1 MKVAEYYHSEE
12 DPAAGSAATQSSS
25 TSSANFTP
33 RTFSP
38 ASLDPEDE
46 EGNSSPGPTNSDHSS
61 ASSSDTERNLSPTP
75 ARDGMFIFRGST
87 PSNQHRKTPDTTRGP
102 SFSPAGRPQSRAI
115 ALDSASRS
123 STSHTRTPSVSS
135 VTPSTVS
142 TDGGHIHGQ
151 PSSSRASRTR
161 STAEIEAIG
170 PLLNELT
177 LDGGSGEL
185 GMAELQQALPSV
197 SVTTENQE
205 PEATSPVLGL
215 RQTSLSPRPPRR
227 SRRVSRTNQAPHDVK
242 DEELPHDRFHHPDVQ
257 SAFLEAKTLM
267 SRLARVLGSSPLHVD
282 PDSAIKR
289 LHKRAKD
296 LSRFQCPPTRTVG
309 FVGDSG
315 VGKSSLLN
323 SLLHQEGLARTSNSG
338 AACTCVVTEYH
349 YDMRDDFQVDV
360 ELFTQDDLMEQVT
373 HLLQSYRRF
382 HLHAEEMTVADGLEE
397 AKEHAGVAR
406 DTFRALFRG
415 RLGNE
420 AFLTTEP
427 EGFVL
432 WTFRRW
438 LEDGVPELGGIHNR
452 SSKESCS
459 DFLIQLTSEAP
470 GSQGPAIW
478 PFVRKIKVF
487 LDAHILSKGLVL
499 VDLPGLRDLNSARR
513 SITERYLLE
522 CDEVF
527 ALCNI
532 GRATT
537 DVGVASVFELV
548 RRAGLSKVGIVC
560 TRSDDIQASE
570 AKNDWKGQRAKR
582 IQQLSAEVATAR
594 GQIDGIKRLLDEY
607 DDEDLTKEEED
618 EMYDLHRDLRK
629 EEKIWEQKLHDLKT
643 FLVETRNAEVRKKLQ
658 ASYRDKV
665 RGGIVHVF
673 CISNTEYWSKA
684 TSPKDEAI
692 PSLQLSGIIAL
703 RKHCLSIIADSQL
716 RLATKFVTNDIPA
729 LLGEAGLWVESGA
742 GSANAEQK
750 SAVRRTLDKIERQ
763 LREWAHQTYS
773 AFCRNYGNYCTP
785 AIGPHDWNQD
795 IITKMARDLTPQ
807 WKQMLSSIQGR
818 LNTDVENLEDEMDA
832 AMELLSTELEA
843 FPEVN
848 DVIGE
853 ILLART
859 NQILSR
865 MESLRE
871 TFQDDVRALEV
882 DALTG
887 IRTSIVGKAMEES
900 YRRCNME
907 YGRGSDQRRKGI
919 INGTVQSQDFFMN
932 HMREF
937 RRRWKTLADE
947 FQKELQDS
955 IKDELSLMSTSFDII
970 RDENVAMESEE
981 NPELRQCLEIEIGRA
996 KEQLERIRDIISSQ

>member
-1 MKVAEYYHSEE
+1 M
-12 DPAAGSAATQSSS
+12 
-25 TSSANFTP
+25 
-33 RTFSP
+33 
-38 ASLDPEDE
+38 
-46 EGNSSPGPTNSDHSS
+46 
-61 ASSSDTERNLSPTP
+61 
-75 ARDGMFIFRGST
+75 
-87 PSNQHRKTPDTTRGP
+87 
-102 SFSPAGRPQSRAI
+102 
-115 ALDSASRS
+115 
-123 STSHTRTPSVSS
+123 RTPSVSS

-205 PEATSPVLGL
+205 PEATSPVFGL

-438 LEDGVPELGGIHNR
+438 LEDGVPELGGSHNR

-478 PFVRKIKVF
+478 PFVRKIKIF

-527 ALCNI
+527 AVCNI

-537 DVGVASVFELV
+537 DVGVASVFELA

-594 GQIDGIKRLLDEY
+594 GQIDEIKRLLDEY

-629 EEKIWEQKLHDLKT
+629 KEKIWEQKLHDLKT
-643 FLVETRNAEVRKKLQ
+643 FLVETRNAEVTKKLQ

-684 TSPKDEAI
+684 MLPKDEAI

-703 RKHCLSIIADSQL
+703 RKHCLSIIAESQL

-729 LLGEAGLWVESGA
+729 LLGEAALWVESGA

-763 LREWAHQTYS
+763 LRENLTGRGSDLRRVGRAIREHFQNQVYDDQRTDRWRRTAVNATREWYRWAHQTYS

-785 AIGPHDWNQD
+785 AVGPHDWNQD
-795 IITKMARDLTPQ
+795 IIAKMARDLTPQ
-807 WKQMLSSIQGR
+807 WKQMLSSVQGR

-832 AMELLSTELEA
+832 AMELLSAELEA

-853 ILLART
+853 VLLART
-859 NQILSR
+859 SQILSR

-919 INGTVQSQDFFMN
+919 INGTVQSQDFFVN
-932 HMREF
+932 YMREF

-947 FQKELQDS
+947 FQKDLQDS
-955 IKDELSLMSTSFDII
+955 IKDELGLMSTSFDMI

-996 KEQLERIRDIISSQ
+996 KEQLERIRDILTSQ

>member
-1 MKVAEYYHSEE
+1 EDTGYHERTFVFSGRSASKQGYCARLSFQVLDQSYENTFRVEYHSIHCFYRWWTH
-12 DPAAGSAATQSSS
+12 SWSTQ
-25 TSSANFTP
+25 FI
-33 RTFSP
+33 
-38 ASLDPEDE
+38 
-46 EGNSSPGPTNSDHSS
+46 EG
-61 ASSSDTERNLSPTP
+61 
-75 ARDGMFIFRGST
+75 
-87 PSNQHRKTPDTTRGP
+87 Q
-102 SFSPAGRPQSRAI
+102 
-115 ALDSASRS
+115 
-123 STSHTRTPSVSS
+123 
-135 VTPSTVS
+135 
-142 TDGGHIHGQ
+142 
-151 PSSSRASRTR
+151 

-170 PLLNELT
+170 PLLNKLT

-205 PEATSPVLGL
+205 PEATSPVFGL

-257 SAFLEAKTLM
+257 SAFVEAKTLM
-267 SRLARVLGSSPLHVD
+267 SRLAQVLGSSPLHVD

-438 LEDGVPELGGIHNR
+438 LEDGVPELGGSHNR

-527 ALCNI
+527 AVCNI

-537 DVGVASVFELV
+537 DVGVASVFELA
-548 RRAGLSKVGIVC
+548 RRAGLSNVGIVC

-594 GQIDGIKRLLDEY
+594 GQIDDIKRLLDEC

-618 EMYDLHRDLRK
+618 EVYDLHRDLRK
-629 EEKIWEQKLHDLKT
+629 EDLKT
-643 FLVETRNAEVRKKLQ
+643 FLVETRNAEVTKKLQ

-684 TSPKDEAI
+684 TLPKDEAI
-692 PSLQLSGIIAL
+692 PSLQLSGIFAL

-763 LREWAHQTYS
+763 LRENLTGRGS
-773 AFCRNYGNYCTP
+773 ALRRVGRATREHFQNQVSMEKNSRKRN
-785 AIGPHDWNQD
+785 
-795 IITKMARDLTPQ
+795 AR
-807 WKQMLSSIQGR
+807 MVR
-818 LNTDVENLEDEMDA
+818 
-832 AMELLSTELEA
+832 STELEA
-843 FPEVN
+843 SPEVN

-887 IRTSIVGKAMEES
+887 IRTSIVGQAMEES

-919 INGTVQSQDFFMN
+919 INGTVQSQGFFMN

-996 KEQLERIRDIISSQ
+996 KEQLERIRDIMSSQ

>member
-1 MKVAEYYHSEE
+1 MKITEYRHFEE
-12 DPAAGSAATQSSS
+12 DPAAVSAATQSSS

-46 EGNSSPGPTNSDHSS
+46 EGHLSPGPTNSDHSS

-75 ARDGMFIFRGST
+75 ARD
-87 PSNQHRKTPDTTRGP
+87 
-102 SFSPAGRPQSRAI
+102 
-115 ALDSASRS
+115 
-123 STSHTRTPSVSS
+123 
-135 VTPSTVS
+135 
-142 TDGGHIHGQ
+142 
-151 PSSSRASRTR
+151 
-161 STAEIEAIG
+161 EIEAIG

-177 LDGGSGEL
+177 LDGDSGEL
-185 GMAELQQALPSV
+185 GMAELRQALPSV
-197 SVTTENQE
+197 SVTTANQG
-205 PEATSPVLGL
+205 PEASSPVFGL

-257 SAFLEAKTLM
+257 NAFLEAKTLM

-397 AKEHAGVAR
+397 AKEHASVAR

-438 LEDGVPELGGIHNR
+438 LEDGVPELGGSHNR

-527 ALCNI
+527 AVCNI

-537 DVGVASVFELV
+537 DVGVASVFELA
-548 RRAGLSKVGIVC
+548 RRAGLSNVGIVC

-594 GQIDGIKRLLDEY
+594 GQIDEIKRLLDEY
-607 DDEDLTKEEED
+607 DDEDLTEEEED
-618 EMYDLHRDLRK
+618 EVYDLHRDLRK
-629 EEKIWEQKLHDLKT
+629 EEKFYEQKLYDLKT
-643 FLVETRNAEVRKKLQ
+643 FLVETRNAEVTKKLQ

-673 CISNTEYWSKA
+673 CISNTEYWSK
-684 TSPKDEAI
+684 TMLPKDEAI

-703 RKHCLSIIADSQL
+703 RKHCLSIIAESQL

-763 LREWAHQTYS
+763 LRENLTGRGSDLRRVGRATREHFQNQVYDDRWRRTAVNATREWYGWAHQTYS

-785 AIGPHDWNQD
+785 AVGPHDWNQD
-795 IITKMARDLTPQ
+795 IIAKMVGDLSPQ
-807 WKQMLSSIQGR
+807 WKRMLSSVQGR

-832 AMELLSTELEA
+832 ALELLSAELEA

-848 DVIGE
+848 EVIGE
-853 ILLART
+853 VLLART
-859 NQILSR
+859 SQILSR
-865 MESLRE
+865 MESSRE

-887 IRTSIVGKAMEES
+887 IRTSIVGQAMEES

-919 INGTVQSQDFFMN
+919 INGTVQSQDFFVN

-937 RRRWKTLADE
+937 RRRWKTLTDE

-955 IKDELSLMSTSFDII
+955 IKDELGLMSTSFDII
-970 RDENVAMESEE
+970 RDENVATESEE

-996 KEQLERIRDIISSQ
+996 KEQLERIRDIMTSQ

>member
-1 MKVAEYYHSEE
+1 
-12 DPAAGSAATQSSS
+12 
-25 TSSANFTP
+25 
-33 RTFSP
+33 
-38 ASLDPEDE
+38 
-46 EGNSSPGPTNSDHSS
+46 
-61 ASSSDTERNLSPTP
+61 
-75 ARDGMFIFRGST
+75 
-87 PSNQHRKTPDTTRGP
+87 
-102 SFSPAGRPQSRAI
+102 
-115 ALDSASRS
+115 
-123 STSHTRTPSVSS
+123 
-135 VTPSTVS
+135 
-142 TDGGHIHGQ
+142 
-151 PSSSRASRTR
+151 
-161 STAEIEAIG
+161 
-170 PLLNELT
+170 
-177 LDGGSGEL
+177 
-185 GMAELQQALPSV
+185 
-197 SVTTENQE
+197 
-205 PEATSPVLGL
+205 
-215 RQTSLSPRPPRR
+215 
-227 SRRVSRTNQAPHDVK
+227 
-242 DEELPHDRFHHPDVQ
+242 
-257 SAFLEAKTLM
+257 M
-267 SRLARVLGSSPLHVD
+267 SRLARVLGSSPLHID

-289 LHKRAKD
+289 LHKRARD

-323 SLLHQEGLARTSNSG
+323 SLLHQKGLARTSNSG

-432 WTFRRW
+432 WTFRR
-438 LEDGVPELGGIHNR
+438 
-452 SSKESCS
+452 
-459 DFLIQLTSEAP
+459 
-470 GSQGPAIW
+470 PAIW

-513 SITERYLLE
+513 SITERYLFE

-527 ALCNI
+527 AVCNI

-537 DVGVASVFELV
+537 DVGVASVFELA

-594 GQIDGIKRLLDEY
+594 GQIDEIKRLLDE
-607 DDEDLTKEEED
+607 K
-618 EMYDLHRDLRK
+618 RK
-629 EEKIWEQKLHDLKT
+629 FWDRNYMTNLKT
-643 FLVETRNAEVRKKLQ
+643 FLVETRNAEVTKKLQ

-684 TSPKDEAI
+684 MLPKDEAI

-703 RKHCLSIIADSQL
+703 RKHCLSIIAESQL

-729 LLGEAGLWVESGA
+729 LLGEAALWVESGA

-763 LREWAHQTYS
+763 LRENLTGRGSDLRRVGRATREHFQNQVYDDQRTDRWKRTAVNATREWYGWAHQTYG

-785 AIGPHDWNQD
+785 AVGPHDWNQD
-795 IITKMARDLTPQ
+795 IIAKMARDLTPQ
-807 WKQMLSSIQGR
+807 WKQMLSSVQGR
-818 LNTDVENLEDEMDA
+818 LNTGVENLEDEMDA
-832 AMELLSTELEA
+832 AMELLSAELEA

-848 DVIGE
+848 DVIE
-853 ILLART
+853 EVLLART
-859 NQILSR
+859 SQILFR

-887 IRTSIVGKAMEES
+887 IRTSIVGQAMEES

-919 INGTVQSQDFFMN
+919 INGTVQSQDFFVN

-947 FQKELQDS
+947 FQKDLQDS
-955 IKDELSLMSTSFDII
+955 IKDELGLMSTSSDMI

-996 KEQLERIRDIISSQ
+996 KEQLERIRDILTSQ